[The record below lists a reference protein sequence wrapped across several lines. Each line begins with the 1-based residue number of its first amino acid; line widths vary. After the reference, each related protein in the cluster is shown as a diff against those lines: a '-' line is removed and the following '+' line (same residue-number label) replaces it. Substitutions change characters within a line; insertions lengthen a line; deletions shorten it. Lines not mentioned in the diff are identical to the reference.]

1 MIINSFESLVIE
13 INKILKKK
21 SKINVMLTGGKS
33 IAKFYRYLSKN
44 VDEKFWSKSNFY
56 LTDERLFESRENTN
70 YYMIKKTLFKNFR
83 NNEINFNKFYNKKK
97 TIKHNLNFF
106 DKKLKKKMDIIFLS
120 YAKDGH
126 IASLFPNLRPS
137 TSKKNVCYVINKENK
152 FKHRISITKS
162 FILHNKNKYLFFI
175 GKEKRQIF
183 QSFKNGKLKSNKL
196 FKNFNF
202 ILA

>member
-97 TIKHNLNFF
+97 Q
-106 DKKLKKKMDIIFLS
+106 LKII
-120 YAKDGH
+120 
-126 IASLFPNLRPS
+126 
-137 TSKKNVCYVINKENK
+137 
-152 FKHRISITKS
+152 
-162 FILHNKNKYLFFI
+162 
-175 GKEKRQIF
+175 
-183 QSFKNGKLKSNKL
+183 
-196 FKNFNF
+196 
-202 ILA
+202 